1 MWSQVPSFKIR
12 VLSRQQKKSVIPSLI
27 NSTTLSKSNISSR
40 ALNEL
45 KGLIVVVHI
54 CIVLAKGLVSFHLL
68 PHNHCFRNWSH
79 HEILTF
85 KIIMRFSS
93 HVSLMHLHSH
103 RLIMLCI
110 EKKDKWKIVGL
121 GRGLGCSFSEN
132 PMLVNQEINWLQEK
146 SISLVDFIK
155 ALMDPWI
162 LVIYFFRHEEPKA

>member
-79 HEILTF
+79 HKILTF

-110 EKKDKWKIVGL
+110 EKKDKWKIVGWQ
-121 GRGLGCSFSEN
+121 GVGLLFLRKPYVGEPRN
-132 PMLVNQEINWLQEK
+132 QLVTRK

-155 ALMDPWI
+155 ALMDPWV